1 MLKTSNLQFIKETF
15 KEQTGEKMDRE
26 EGEEV
31 EVEGEEAIE
40 GIEVI
45 EVTEER
51 EESEEIGVI
60 EGIEEI
66 EVHEIMTEIE
76 EKKKSMWI
84 KRLVKNQIIKKF
96 LSKGSIN
103 KKIVI
108 NF

>member
-31 EVEGEEAIE
+31 EVEEEEAIE

-51 EESEEIGVI
+51 EESEEIGV
-60 EGIEEI
+60 IEEI

-96 LSKGSIN
+96 LSKDSIN